1 MGPSQPLTGS
11 TSTTKTIQMLSH
23 AGEYIEHRYNYL
35 ISYHI
40 QRQSALF

>member
-1 MGPSQPLTGS
+1 MDPSQPLTGS

-23 AGEYIEHRYNYL
+23 AGKYIAHRYTYL
-35 ISYHI
+35 ISYRI